1 VLDTRI
7 KDGEAKLEKRNVRE
21 KEMKK
26 DTETPEGV

>member
-7 KDGEAKLEKRNVRE
+7 KDGEGKLEKRNARE